1 MLRSIIIASAM
12 LALIACGQ
20 QATTTTE
27 STTPTTPPPAA
38 APIAPSAQE
47 FAQSVANSDAFEI
60 QSSQLAAQR
69 AQRQEV
75 KDFAATMVR
84 DHTMTTQQL
93 TALAPQINLTPPTP
107 QLDAAQQGQI
117 DSLRSQNGAA
127 FDAAYI
133 DAQVAA
139 HTEAVGLFERF
150 ANGGEPGPLRD
161 WAAETLP
168 KLRDHLTHVQGLDQ

>member
-1 MLRSIIIASAM
+1 MLRPIIIASAM
-12 LALIACGQ
+12 LALTACGQ
-20 QATTTTE
+20 QVATTTDDTA
-27 STTPTTPPPAA
+27 PTPPPAT
-38 APIAPSAQE
+38 APAAPSAQE
-47 FAQSVANSDAFEI
+47 FAQTVANSDAFEI

-69 AQRQEV
+69 AQRQDV

-107 QLDAAQQGQI
+107 QLDAAKQGQL
-117 DSLRSQNGAA
+117 DTLRGQNGAA
-127 FDAAYI
+127 FDTAYV

-139 HTEAVGLFERF
+139 HTEAVALFERY

-161 WAAETLP
+161 WANETLP
-168 KLRDHLTHVQGLDQ
+168 KLREHLTHVQALDQ